1 KIPELD
7 AFDVLLKDSGDRE
20 MSTTMA
26 FVRSMSVLARDK
38 KLAPHL
44 VPIVP
49 DEARTF
55 GMEGLFRQI
64 GIYSPKGQLYEPQD
78 ADQLMYYRE
87 DQKGQIL
94 QEGINE
100 AGAMSSWI
108 AAATAYANHGVEMIP
123 FYAYYSMFGF
133 QRVGD
138 LAWAAGDMQ
147 AKGFLMGGTAGRTTL
162 NGEGLQH
169 EDGHSHLMAST
180 IPNCTS
186 YDPTF
191 PYEMAVIIQHG
202 LKRMFEDQEKVFYYI
217 TMMNE
222 NYPQPAMPKGAEEGI
237 RRGMYQFRAGGKGKT
252 RVQLM
257 GSGTIFREVIA
268 AADLLKDD
276 WGVDSDLWSCTSFTE
291 LRRDGID
298 AERWNMFHPTSKK
311 PRKPYV
317 TECLEGHD
325 GPAVAATDYMRSFAD
340 QIRPYMDRRYVV
352 LGTDGYGRS
361 DTREN
366 LRRFF
371 EVDRY
376 YVAVAA
382 LKALADEG
390 TIPAKKVA
398 DAIKKYGVDPEKPNP
413 VTV

>member
-1 KIPELD
+1 
-7 AFDVLLKDSGDRE
+7 
-20 MSTTMA
+20 
-26 FVRSMSVLARDK
+26 
-38 KLAPHL
+38 
-44 VPIVP
+44 
-49 DEARTF
+49 
-55 GMEGLFRQI
+55 
-64 GIYSPKGQLYEPQD
+64 
-78 ADQLMYYRE
+78 MYYRE

-169 EDGHSHLMAST
+169 EDGHSHLQSAT
-180 IPNCTS
+180 IPNCIS

-191 PYEMAVIIQHG
+191 AYEMAVIIQDG
-202 LKRMFEDQEKVFYYI
+202 MRRMYQDQESVFYYI

-222 NYPQPAMPKGAEEGI
+222 NYHQPAMPKGAEEGI
-237 RRGMYQFRAGGKGKT
+237 RRGMYLLQKGGRGKK

-257 GSGTIFREVIA
+257 GSGTILIEVMA
-268 AADLLKDD
+268 AAELLKSD
-276 WGVDSDLWSCTSFTE
+276 WGIDADLWSCPSFTE

-298 AERWNMFHPTSKK
+298 CERHNLLHPEAK
-311 PRKPYV
+311 PRVPYV
-317 TECLEGHD
+317 AQCLDGHD
-325 GPAVAATDYMRSFAD
+325 GPVIASTDYMRAFPD
-340 QIRPYMDRRYVV
+340 QIRPYIDRSFTA

-376 YVAVAA
+376 YVVITA

-390 TIPAKKVA
+390 VIKPEQVSKAIA
-398 DAIKKYGVDPEKPNP
+398 QYNIDPDAPNP
-413 VTV
+413 STV